1 MLTLSAQHKGIRQVF
16 ESWLEMDFTETNRN
30 AFQLDKVFV
39 LRIILEWSV
48 QSNFRFFKTAN
59 AIFMQN

>member
-16 ESWLEMDFTETNRN
+16 ESGLEMDVTETNRN

>member
-48 QSNFRFFKTAN
+48 QSNFRFFKTAKS
-59 AIFMQN
+59 IFMQN

>member
-1 MLTLSAQHKGIRQVF
+1 MLTLLAQHKGIRQVF